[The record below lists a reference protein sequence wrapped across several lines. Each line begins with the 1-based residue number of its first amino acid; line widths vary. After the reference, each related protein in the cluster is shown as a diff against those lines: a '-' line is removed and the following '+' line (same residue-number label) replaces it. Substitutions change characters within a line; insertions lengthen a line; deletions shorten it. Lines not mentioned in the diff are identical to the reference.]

1 MIALNDALL
10 HLLTELK
17 RQGGKVRDRELYENV
32 KKLVEQSGGDIS
44 RTEFNKLLMMLE
56 VRGYIRVEQI
66 RKNSRMIYLAKENL

>member
-1 MIALNDALL
+1 VIALNDALL

>member
-32 KKLVEQSGGDIS
+32 KKLIEQSGGDIS

>member
-1 MIALNDALL
+1 MALNDALL